1 MSSAGTARN
10 APKARSRKSAR
21 MELGLLIQGSCSQD
35 LGHSPQRVLRLNGR
49 GASSGRRKNLRPGF
63 YSCLTGA
70 AKKNDRRHALRMCI
84 NLHTGQGNSWRNIAI
99 TLKIPPAGVLSEI
112 AWFHQ
117 LSSCA
122 FRAMQESR
130 PDIGRQC
137 IRCASFYLSLRLLKI
152 EPHLSKLGG
161 FLRVHSGPQIS
172 FL

>member
-1 MSSAGTARN
+1 MAEWT
-10 APKARSRKSAR
+10 RS
-21 MELGLLIQGSCSQD
+21 LLLINRDSA
-35 LGHSPQRVLRLNGR
+35 N
-49 GASSGRRKNLRPGF
+49 
-63 YSCLTGA
+63 Y
-70 AKKNDRRHALRMCI
+70 
-84 NLHTGQGNSWRNIAI
+84 
-99 TLKIPPAGVLSEI
+99 GVLSAN

-122 FRAMQESR
+122 FRAMQETR